1 MEAGLDLA
9 VTALVHRPVE
19 MEQKQ
24 EQDFVPILRR
34 SEEGQRVSDQTPK
47 Q

>member
-9 VTALVHRPVE
+9 VTALVHRPAE
-19 MEQKQ
+19 REQKQ
-24 EQDFVPILRR
+24 EQDIVLILRR